1 VTWTTVA
8 AVLWRELDTPGH
20 DACRLETRD
29 GAWRLDGA
37 AVFRDERGRPARLA
51 YQVEA
56 DAAWRTRRGRVQ
68 GWLGAQAVELDIA
81 RTADGGWTLNGA
93 PAAGLEGM
101 VDLDLGFTPA
111 TNLLPLR
118 RLALADGQTADAPAA
133 WLDPA
138 AGTLVVLPQR
148 YTRRSAT
155 VYWYESSGGG
165 YAGVLEVEPTGFIRR
180 YPGLWEIEA

>member
-1 VTWTTVA
+1 MTWTTVA
-8 AVLWRELDTPGH
+8 AVLWRRLDLPGH
-20 DACRLETRD
+20 DACCLGTSA

-37 AVFRDERGRPARLA
+37 AVFRDDDGHPARLT
-51 YQVEA
+51 YWVEA
-56 DAAWRTRRGRVQ
+56 DADWRTRRGQVR
-68 GWLGAQAVELDIA
+68 GWLGARPVDLDIA
-81 RTADGGWTLNGA
+81 RSAGGAWTLDGV
-93 PAAGLEGM
+93 PVAGLEAL

-118 RLALADGQTADAPAA
+118 RLALAEGEAADAPAA
-133 WLDPA
+133 WLDVA

-155 VYWYESSGGG
+155 GYWYQSFGVGF
-165 YAGVLEVEPTGFIRR
+165 AGVLEVEPTGFIRR